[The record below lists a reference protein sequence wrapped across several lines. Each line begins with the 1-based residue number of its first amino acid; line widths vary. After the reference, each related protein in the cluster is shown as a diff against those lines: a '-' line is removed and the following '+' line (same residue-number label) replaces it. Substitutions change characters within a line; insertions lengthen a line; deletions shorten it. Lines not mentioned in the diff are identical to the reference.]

1 MDVLAKYLPAA
12 SVSYCLN
19 LWQHYAFQLKI
30 ARTRKTK
37 LGDFRAPGRGQLQIS
52 VNADLNPFAFLITY
66 IHEVAHADVYVS
78 HTPRQLRTMKPHGPA
93 WQQAFQRLMQPV
105 LTEEVFPDAILEPLR
120 VYMQAPAATSQA
132 SPALVHALR
141 QADPVRHN
149 ELKPNDRLLALRDL
163 AEGEL
168 FQFREKTYQRG
179 TLRRTRVVCKEI
191 SSSKSYAILAHALV
205 EKCE

>member
-1 MDVLAKYLPAA
+1 MDLLAKYLPAEA
-12 SVSYCLN
+12 VSYCQN
-19 LWQHYAFQLKI
+19 LWQHYAFQLRI
-30 ARTRKTK
+30 VRARKTK
-37 LGDFRAPGRGQLQIS
+37 LGDFRALAPGQLQIS

-78 HTPRQLRTMKPHGPA
+78 HTTRRLRAMKPHGPV
-93 WQQAFQRLMQPV
+93 WQQAFQRLMQPL
-105 LTEEVFPDAILEPLR
+105 LTEQVFPAAILAPLR
-120 VYMQAPAATSQA
+120 IYMQAPAASSHA
-132 SPALVHALR
+132 SPALVQALR
-141 QADPVRHN
+141 LADPVRHN
-149 ELKPNDRLLALRDL
+149 ELNPHNRLLSLHEL